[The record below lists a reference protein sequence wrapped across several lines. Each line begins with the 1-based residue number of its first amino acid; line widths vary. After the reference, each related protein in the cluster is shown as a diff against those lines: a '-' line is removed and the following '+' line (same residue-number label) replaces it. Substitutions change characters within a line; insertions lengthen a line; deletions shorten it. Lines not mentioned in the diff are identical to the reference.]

1 MGRGACWR
9 HDMAYL
15 VSWRRVTHLEWSL
28 RWGNKSRLRAICAT
42 NPFRY
47 RSELCIHWPC
57 RQNCARTHET
67 PTPVTAQGSWR
78 WGNASRLRGICPTH
92 PFRYRSELCIHW
104 PCRQNSARNHET
116 PTPVTDSVARPPP
129 ARAGRTA
136 RRFGAPLTP
145 HLARRPL
152 CGGRRSAVGGRRT
165 AVGGRP
171 VRRGAL
177 RCGQIQFHRARGRL
191 LSGTG
196 PLVVIFSLNWEH

>member
-1 MGRGACWR
+1 M
-9 HDMAYL
+9 
-15 VSWRRVTHLEWSL
+15 SL
-28 RWGNKSRLRAICAT
+28 SK
-42 NPFRY
+42 
-47 RSELCIHWPC
+47 PC
-57 RQNCARTHET
+57 RKCT
-67 PTPVTAQGSWR
+67 
-78 WGNASRLRGICPTH
+78 
-92 PFRYRSELCIHW
+92 
-104 PCRQNSARNHET
+104 CRQNSARNHET
-116 PTPVTDSVARPPP
+116 PTLVTDSVARPPP

-177 RCGQIQFHRARGRL
+177 RCGQIQFHLARGRL

-196 PLVVIFSLNWEH
+196 PLVVIFSFRTRNIDKNRPPWRNKGVQGQGGASPVRHSGLGWSQVALTSLIRGSVIYITEGHGRHVRGRGARIRDSDMPLT

>member
-1 MGRGACWR
+1 MGREACWR
-9 HDMAYL
+9 HDIAYL
-15 VSWRRVTHLEWSL
+15 VSWRRVTHLQRSW
-28 RWGNKSRLRAICAT
+28 RWGNASRPRAICAT

-57 RQNCARTHET
+57 RQN
-67 PTPVTAQGSWR
+67 
-78 WGNASRLRGICPTH
+78 
-92 PFRYRSELCIHW
+92 
-104 PCRQNSARNHET
+104 SAHNHET
-116 PTPVTDSVARPPP
+116 PTLVTDSVARPPP
-129 ARAGRTA
+129 PRAGRAA

-145 HLARRPL
+145 RLARRPL

-196 PLVVIFSLNWEH
+196 PLVVIFSLTQNIDKNRPPWRNKGV